1 MTNMEWCVANNI
13 AATDLYCTRDIH
25 RKPATSRT
33 SCYII
38 KDINGLVYSEFED
51 DATDF
56 NKVILDWFSNDY
68 NSSILS
74 KTDKKIMKNWLDV
87 IHSLTHDNIT
97 SVMLKKCDTQGNIL
111 ENYDDDEKIDGYYM
125 IFNFEWMDSVKFFIN
140 DCNMFAH
147 MNFNKKY
154 TLALLGICEK
164 EN

>member
-1 MTNMEWCVANNI
+1 MTNMEWCVLNNI
-13 AATDLYCTRDIH
+13 AATDLYCMRD
-25 RKPATSRT
+25 SRN

-38 KDINGLVYSEFED
+38 KEVNGLVYSEFED

-56 NKVILDWFSNDY
+56 NKVILDWLADDY

-87 IHSLTHDNIT
+87 IHSFTRDNIT
-97 SVMLKKCDTQGNIL
+97 SIMLKKCDVQGNIL
-111 ENYDDDEKIDGYYM
+111 ENYDDDEKVDGYYM
-125 IFNFEWMDSVKFFIN
+125 IFNFEWTDSVKFFIN

-147 MNFNKKY
+147 MNFNKEY